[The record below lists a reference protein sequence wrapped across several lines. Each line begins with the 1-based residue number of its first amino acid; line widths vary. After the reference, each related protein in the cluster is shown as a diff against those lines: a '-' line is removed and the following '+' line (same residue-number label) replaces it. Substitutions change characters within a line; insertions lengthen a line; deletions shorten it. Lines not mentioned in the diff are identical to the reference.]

1 MIPSV
6 FISSTVNDL
15 RHVRDA
21 VRSTVEAIGYRPVM
35 SEYGDVGYMGG
46 CTAEEACYKTI
57 RECQILVLIVGKH
70 YGSRSNANDALTV
83 TEMEL
88 AEGMK
93 HCAHIITLIDQEV
106 LEFKKVYDENPPDK
120 DLSFPGMNDPAKTF
134 AFISRI
140 SQMPSKNAIVPF
152 SNATDI
158 HRILRL
164 QFASLVY
171 ELLTAQPSNAMASLT
186 DILSEVKTLREA
198 MTKGSK
204 PDVQFLA
211 AIRFLLDDENAQ
223 LRAVVKCCC
232 GGSMEAAIPKII
244 EAVDFEH
251 FLSEFKVEYTIDD
264 ALDNDKAIHMQG
276 LKHCSGFC
284 PPPFLPVVSGVKPK
298 VAYSAWCEPGVF
310 VANRVAFEYYQNE
323 YKKLK
328 RCIVIANNSK

>member
-15 RHVRDA
+15 RHVRDT

-83 TEMEL
+83 TEMEF

-106 LEFKKVYDENPPDK
+106 LEFKKVYDDNPPDK
-120 DLSFPGMNDPAKTF
+120 NLSFPGMNDPDKTF

-152 SNATDI
+152 SSTTDI

-171 ELLTAQPSNAMASLT
+171 ELLMAQPSKTMASLN

-198 MTKGSK
+198 MTKGVK
-204 PDVQFLA
+204 PDAKFLA
-211 AIRFLLDDENAQ
+211 AIRFLIDDENAQ
-223 LRAVVKCCC
+223 LREIVKWCAGGLIESAV
-232 GGSMEAAIPKII
+232 SRII
-244 EAVDFEH
+244 ADESFEDF
-251 FLSEFKVEYTIDD
+251 LKDSKVECVVDDTIGDVSFT
-264 ALDNDKAIHMQG
+264 QSPG
-276 LKHCSGFC
+276 FRRGGGFC
-284 PPPFLPVVSGVKPK
+284 PMPPYSIGSDGKPK
-298 VAYSAWCEPGVF
+298 VARYAYCDPGKLIV
-310 VANRVAFEYYQNE
+310 NQTAFDYYQKTYE
-323 YKKLK
+323 LLK
-328 RCIVIANNSK
+328 RHVSIAM